1 METKLTLKL
10 DKETIEQAK
19 KYARQNDLSLS
30 KMVEKYFESLNN
42 NLDKNKNTKLV
53 NELSGII
60 KINEKIDYKDERMNR
75 LVEKYK

>member
-10 DKETIEQAK
+10 NRETIEQAK

-42 NLDKNKNTKLV
+42 NLDKNNNTKLV
-53 NELSGII
+53 HELSGII